1 MGATKCK
8 ELFLR
13 ELRNVKELY
22 CGRYEDLYCELTRQL
37 QGAHKRATSG
47 SQGSYKGLT
56 KKYVKNCY
64 KMQRIVLWELRN
76 VKTGVVGATKFYVS
90 IGGALFL
97 LGWHPPL
104 YGERVWWDPSGLGP
118 QMVSRGK

>member
-13 ELRNVKELY
+13 ELRNVKN
-22 CGRYEDLYCELTRQL
+22 CIVGGTKTCIVSL
-37 QGAHKRATSG
+37 QGSYKGLTSG

-64 KMQRIVLWELRN
+64 KMPRIVLWELRN
-76 VKTGVVGATKFYVS
+76 VKTGVVGATKCKELYCGSYEILCFYRRCSLS
-90 IGGALFL
+90 IGVA
-97 LGWHPPL
+97 PPSL
-104 YGERVWWDPSGLGP
+104 W
-118 QMVSRGK
+118 